1 MWLLPRWRKR
11 KDEEEIAMTLQQLIK
26 VVEKVASEQPSIN
39 MIVQNNVYRI
49 NQAPSLKYGVFAW
62 LQGQHSGVTNG
73 MTSFKFT
80 FFYVDR
86 LLEDKSNQIEI
97 HSVGCDTLSNIL
109 RTLESVYDLEIGSY
123 TMQVFN
129 QRFTDECAGV
139 YCDATIQVLPN
150 GLCPETYADF
160 TEDFNNDFLI
170 Y

>member
-1 MWLLPRWRKR
+1 MRILPRWRKR

-97 HSVGCDTLSNIL
+97 QSVGCETLGNIL
-109 RTLESVYDLEIGSY
+109 RTLSEEYDVDVASY
-123 TMQVFN
+123 TMQTFN

-139 YCDATIQVLPN
+139 FCNVALSVLPTSF
-150 GLCPETYADF
+150 CPEDFEEDSNSLTY
-160 TEDFNNDFLI
+160 
-170 Y
+170 